1 MFFPL
6 SIALR
11 HFYMDDC
18 GLMDDDIAILCDA
31 AEHHATLRTLSLD
44 SNNTM
49 VKGFTR
55 IHDMLKTNTPITSM
69 GHLRSLPEVG

>member
-1 MFFPL
+1 
-6 SIALR
+6 
-11 HFYMDDC
+11 MDDC

-31 AEHHATLRTLSLD
+31 VEHHATLRTLSLD

-55 IHDMLKTNTPITSM
+55 IHDMLKTNKSITSM
-69 GHLRSLPEVG
+69 GNLRSLPEVERRNESER